1 MQFKDAQFLSAAEK
15 LKVFRAWQRF
25 LKNGLKQ
32 EDFSKPLYEHL
43 HLHCSFI
50 AHYDRGGFYATYF
63 EDSEDVPKFFQQFDK
78 DKGFKSWEYGGS
90 WLLGSPLDNEPDSDI
105 NKAMCEVFEAY
116 KKRIYAQSETMR
128 KINIGAEIR
137 RLQAESAQIG
147 PVEQQQNI
155 TEVMNM
161 SNGEEEV
168 KEQPEDEVDYN
179 PGDDSEDEDD
189 EYSEEEPEPPE
200 EPPEEDK
207 SQTTLAAF

>member
-32 EDFSKPLYEHL
+32 EDFSKSLYEHL

-90 WLLGSPLDNEPDSDI
+90 WLDYEPYSDI

-116 KKRIYAQSETMR
+116 KKRIYAQSKTMR
-128 KINIGAEIR
+128 KVNIDAEIR

-161 SNGEEEV
+161 SNGEE
-168 KEQPEDEVDYN
+168 DEVDYN

-189 EYSEEEPEPPE
+189 EYSEEDREPEPEPQPE
-200 EPPEEDK
+200 KQPPEEDK